1 MYSIIVL
8 RIPTNNVAETS
19 TSETRICDEAIAK
32 TYKEILPTKVGS
44 TLTVRTFPNSWDM
57 ILTTVTKIS

>member
-1 MYSIIVL
+1 MYSIVVL
-8 RIPTNNVAETS
+8 VIPINNVAETS
-19 TSETRICDEAIAK
+19 TAKTHICNEEIAK
-32 TYKEILPTKVGS
+32 TYKEILPTKMGS